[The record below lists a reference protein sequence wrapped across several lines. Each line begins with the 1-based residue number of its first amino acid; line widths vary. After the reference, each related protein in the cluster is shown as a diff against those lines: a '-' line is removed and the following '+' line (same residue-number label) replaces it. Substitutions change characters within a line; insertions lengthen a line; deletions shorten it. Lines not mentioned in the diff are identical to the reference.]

1 MRRSISLTI
10 ALATFGCQR
19 NQTTPAAEQRQPAP
33 PAGQADDQA
42 RERPGGGATGAVAP
56 APRGVA
62 EFADKLPRGEWRGTA
77 LARDLDKICNVIAYA
92 GAQDMSQ
99 DEQLMA
105 TLEWLP
111 RNLESE
117 DGHNFLASIGNL
129 DGNDKADAL
138 EAGARRAGLKACPI
152 ALKWRQ

>member
-1 MRRSISLTI
+1 MRRSILLTG
-10 ALATFGCQR
+10 ALVAFGCQR
-19 NQTTPAAEQRQPAP
+19 NQTTPAASDQGQSVAAAPSAERAGEPAAP
-33 PAGQADDQA
+33 PAAA
-42 RERPGGGATGAVAP
+42 PPGAAA
-56 APRGVA
+56 
-62 EFADKLPRGEWRGTA
+62 FADKLPRGEWRGTA

-92 GAQDMSQ
+92 GAEQMSN

-111 RNLESE
+111 KHLESE

-129 DGNDKADAL
+129 DGTSKADAL
-138 EAGARRAGLKACPI
+138 EAGARRAGLKGCPI